1 MKTETKHTP
10 ETWIVRQ
17 HNDGHQIW
25 HESGG
30 LRSLIAT
37 INDFNVCP
45 EHGGSSVGNAVRIV
59 DCVNACA
66 GIDDADLDFSTD
78 SKRQNVSAR
87 VKACADR
94 GRLAEQNREL
104 AAALDRCVRELDAA
118 YYGISTLPAEH
129 FGRLAVEEARAVLAK
144 VTA

>member
-1 MKTETKHTP
+1 M
-10 ETWIVRQ
+10 RQ

-87 VKACADR
+87 VKACDER
-94 GRLAEQNREL
+94 DRLAEQNREL
-104 AAALDRCVRELDAA
+104 VEVLKRCADELDEA
-118 YYGISTLPAEH
+118 YSDTSTLPADH